1 MRGPPKRN
9 GPASAA
15 NTQPGHDR
23 SLVKVRDQETCYS
36 EAAEISTAACADCA
50 LLHPYENGGG
60 ECRALPPR
68 IVEDSF
74 MREGQWPRV
83 SPWDW
88 CGAFVRRA
96 GA

>member
-1 MRGPPKRN
+1 MSWRPERKSPAGSTPGSEISRVRGQFQ
-9 GPASAA
+9 
-15 NTQPGHDR
+15 T
-23 SLVKVRDQETCYS
+23 ETYS
-36 EAAEISTAACADCA
+36 EQAENARPSCADCA
-50 LLHPYENGGG
+50 LLQPYENGGG

-68 IVEDSF
+68 IMDDSF

-83 SPWDW
+83 SAWDW

>member
-1 MRGPPKRN
+1 MIGPPKRN
-9 GPASAA
+9 GPESAT

-23 SLVKVRDQETCYS
+23 SDFVSTQDQAKQYRETRDLS
-36 EAAEISTAACADCA
+36 KARCADCA
-50 LLHPYENGGG
+50 FLHPYENGGG

-68 IVEDSF
+68 IADI
-74 MREGQWPRV
+74 GWPIV
-83 SPWDW
+83 SDAEW